1 MELILNFLI
10 VILCIFVMR
19 KSSLTFDIAS
29 NFLTRSMGEGIKGPT
44 INAIASSLPELMI
57 SSMFL
62 FYFKDIEGFAGGIAT
77 IVGSSAFNIAII
89 PVVSFFSIYFI
100 DQKIIFKLNKVIIKQ
115 DTIFLLS
122 SILIMLIS
130 IILGVNIYL
139 SITLISF
146 YFFYI
151 YFLVK
156 NRTKIVV
163 YEDSENIINNYK
175 KTNCITSIYNLNF
188 FNLFFKGQ
196 ISKTSSICVLFSSV
210 LIIGI
215 SCYYLVLATEKISH
229 IFNINIF
236 FGAFFIAAIA
246 SSIPDT
252 ILSIQDAKNKR
263 FSDSFS
269 NAYGSNVF
277 DICIGIGLP
286 VFFYSLIYGP
296 IEVDV
301 PVNRIGFLGNYFLD
315 GNLIIWSLIVLFVF
329 TLSVSYVFYTKSINI
344 RSVIKVLCLYLIFIV
359 ALILF

>member
-19 KSSLTFDIAS
+19 KSSFTFDIAS
-29 NFLTRSMGEGIKGPT
+29 NFLSRRMGEGLKGPT

-62 FYFKDIEGFAGGIAT
+62 FYFKDIEGFVGGFAT
-77 IVGSSAFNIAII
+77 IIGSSAFNIAVI
-89 PVVSFFSIYFI
+89 PVVSFLSIYFI
-100 DQKIIFKLNKVIIKQ
+100 DQKIKFELNKVIVKQ
-115 DTIFLLS
+115 DTIFLLT
-122 SILIMLIS
+122 SIIIMLIS
-130 IILGVNIYL
+130 IIFGVNIFF
-139 SITLISF
+139 SITLIFF
-146 YFFYI
+146 YFLYI
-151 YFLVK
+151 YFLIK
-156 NRTKIVV
+156 KRTKIVK

-175 KTNCITSIYNLNF
+175 KTNYITSIYNLNF
-188 FNLFFKGQ
+188 FDLFFKGN
-196 ISKTSSICVLFSSV
+196 ISKTSSIFVLFSSV

-252 ILSIQDAKNKR
+252 ILSVQDAKNKR

-296 IEVDV
+296 IEIDV
-301 PVNRIGFLGNYFLD
+301 PVKRIGYLGNYFLD
-315 GNLIIWSLIVLFVF
+315 GNLIIWSLITLFIF
-329 TLSVSYVFYTKSINI
+329 TLSVSYIFYTKSINL
-344 RSVIKVLCLYLIFIV
+344 RSVIKVLCLYLIFIF

>member
-1 MELILNFLI
+1 MELTLNFLI

-19 KSSLTFDIAS
+19 KSSLTFDVAS
-29 NFLTRSMGEGIKGPT
+29 NFLTRRVGEGVKGPT

-62 FYFKDIEGFAGGIAT
+62 FYFKDIEGFTGGFAT
-77 IVGSSAFNIAII
+77 IIGSSAFNIAVI
-89 PVVSFFSIYFI
+89 PVVSFLSIFFI
-100 DQKIIFKLNKVIIKQ
+100 DKKIKFELNKIIVKQ

-122 SILIMLIS
+122 SIIIMLIS
-130 IILGVNIYL
+130 IIFGINIFL
-139 SITLISF
+139 SITLIFF

-151 YFLVK
+151 YFLIK
-156 NRTKIVV
+156 KRTKIVV
-163 YEDSENIINNYK
+163 YEESESIINNYK
-175 KTNCITSIYNLNF
+175 KTNYITSIYNLNF
-188 FNLFFKGQ
+188 FDLFFKGK
-196 ISKTSSICVLFSSV
+196 ISKTSSIFVLFSSV
-210 LIIGI
+210 LVIGI

-296 IEVDV
+296 IKIDV

-315 GNLIIWSLIVLFVF
+315 GNLIIWSLIILFIF
-329 TLSVSYVFYTKSINI
+329 TSSVSYIFYTKSINL
-344 RSVIKVLCLYLIFIV
+344 RSVIKVLCLYLFFIL